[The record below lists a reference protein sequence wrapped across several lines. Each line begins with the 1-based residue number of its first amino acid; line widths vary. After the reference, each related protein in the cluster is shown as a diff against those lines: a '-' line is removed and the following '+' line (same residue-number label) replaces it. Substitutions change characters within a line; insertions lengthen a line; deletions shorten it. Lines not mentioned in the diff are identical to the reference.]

1 MAVSTLNGRCL
12 SDVELRHLSV
22 IHANRDMEKYNIKA
36 AKSSLEQEALP
47 GYVSL
52 EGSFGSESSDGG
64 SLSTGIMAVIIVCS
78 LLVFIVLV
86 VIGVYKYRQ

>member
-1 MAVSTLNGRCL
+1 MSTLNGRCL

-22 IHANRDMEKYNIKA
+22 IHVNREMEKYNIHA

-52 EGSFGSESSDGG
+52 EGSFGSASSGDG
-64 SLSTGIMAVIIVCS
+64 LSGGIMALIIICS
-78 LLVFIVLV
+78 LLVFVLLV